1 MRTIPFNDHR
11 EFNNPSTWV
20 PLFDV
25 QLAPGDVQYLTPSP
39 DAITADGHEY
49 QSFPMM
55 LEELRDDGKGEIAT
69 VRLIVSNVEG
79 LLGTKIKQATTA
91 IDGQPIIF
99 KIFSVEKNTVV
110 YEETLEISKV
120 GPITN
125 QSITF
130 ELGMFNPFTVRLL
143 QEKFLRDFCWNRY
156 KSQGCWVKR
165 SNGIYAMPAIFV
177 TGTPDSCTKK
187 RSDCDRHNNIMRF
200 NSFPGIPGGG
210 GFV

>member
-39 DAITADGHEY
+39 EVITADGHEY
-49 QSFPMM
+49 QSFPLM

-91 IDGQPIIF
+91 IDGQPITF
-99 KIFSVEKNTVV
+99 KIFSIEQNTVV

-120 GPITN
+120 GPITT
-125 QSITF
+125 QSIAF

-156 KSQGCWVKR
+156 KGQGCWVKA
-165 SNGIYAMPAIFV
+165 SNGTYLTPALF
-177 TGTPDSCTKK
+177 TLGLPDTCTKK
-187 RSDCDRHNNIMRF
+187 RSDCDRHNNILRF